1 MSVNVAVPAR
11 FQLALVVLLW
21 LLCGCATTEQ
31 TRSVEPSGFLGDY
44 GQLRAG
50 RQDEALLVYLR
61 PDTDFSRYDAILLE
75 PVTLW
80 KGPDSDLSSVPA
92 DELKQLTDHLETAM
106 RRQLALDWALVDG
119 ESPEALRIRV
129 AITEARM
136 SKPVLD
142 FVSTVLPPARLA
154 SELGH
159 LATGTHA
166 FVGRA
171 AIELEILDS
180 MSGRRLVAAVDKRAG
195 GKVLRG
201 STSAWADVQ
210 EAFDYWADV
219 LRERLSLLR
228 RFDAAEGRVESA
240 TAE

>member
-1 MSVNVAVPAR
+1 MR
-11 FQLALVVLLW
+11 FQLTLMVLLA
-21 LLCGCATTEQ
+21 LGSGCATTEQ
-31 TRSVEPSGFLGDY
+31 SKSVEPSGFLGDY

-50 RQDEALLVYLR
+50 REDEALLVYLR
-61 PDTDFSRYDAILLE
+61 PDTDFSRYDAIFLE

-80 KGPDSDLSSVPA
+80 KGSDSDLSSVPT
-92 DELKQLTDHLETAM
+92 DELKQLTDHLETSM
-106 RRQLALDWALVDG
+106 RRQLALDWELVDRTA
-119 ESPEALRIRV
+119 PRALWVRV
-129 AITEARM
+129 AITDARK
-136 SKPVLD
+136 SQPVLD

-180 MSGRRLVAAVDKRAG
+180 TSGRRLVAAVDERAG
-195 GKVLRG
+195 RRALRG
-201 STSAWADVQ
+201 STSAWADVE

-219 LRERLSLLR
+219 LRERLSLLK
-228 RFDAAEGRVESA
+228 RFDAAEGRAESV